1 MQGRNHFNQSFLPS
15 RATPLGPPKRFL
27 ATFSWRLPIAKI
39 GIVLALALAT
49 EGAVQVSPA
58 SVPGSAEDL
67 NQGGFLSAELLQR
80 AIPVKSASPEGEDP
94 ESLLS
99 NRYLVH
105 LLEPDPVMDDFTRLA
120 AESCSAPAAIL
131 TIVQQGRLQHVSF
144 AGDGSGDTTA
154 NTLISRAV
162 LESDMFVVSSDSSEW
177 QGDSNESVVDTTAV
191 RFYAGMPL
199 SPSGGCPIG
208 VLSVIDRKPRNLN
221 ATQARTLRSLAQ
233 AVMARLELKCKNVEL
248 DQARAERARAFESL
262 TASEERCAM
271 LLRGASDGMWEWDL
285 ETNQMEFCARWKAML
300 GYSETEI
307 NTRPDEWFSRV
318 HPEDI
323 ERLQS
328 EIMSHLLGTTPQFQS
343 EHRVR
348 RKDTTYRWMLC
359 RGLAIMDSDRHVYRM
374 TGSLT
379 DVTDQKQAEKALLHS
394 AFHDALTGLPNRG
407 LFMDR
412 LKSAM
417 EQVKQGDGYSFGV
430 LFLDLDR
437 FKVVNDSLGHQI
449 GDQLL
454 VATARRLESCLRPG
468 DIVARLG
475 GDEFAIILDRVRH
488 VSDAVQA
495 AERIREHLATPFN
508 LSGHEVFISASIGI
522 ALNQTASEEPEEL
535 LRNADTAMYRAKDM
549 GRGSFELFDK
559 GMHARNA
566 ALSQLETG
574 LRRALAHDEFRVHY
588 QPIISLENWR
598 ISGFEALLRWEH
610 PEHGYVSP
618 LKFIPV
624 AEETGLIIPI
634 SEWVLKEACQ
644 QLRAWQEQFPSDPPL
659 SMSVNLSGKQFS
671 QPDLID
677 IIARTLKDTNLNAG
691 SLKIEIT
698 ESAIIENIDVAA
710 LMLKRIKALGVKLSL
725 DDFGT
730 GYSSL
735 SYLHRFPIDT
745 LKIDRSFVSRINL
758 PKNAEIVKTIL
769 TLAGNLGMD
778 VVAEGVETRDQILRL
793 TGLNCEYVQGYLL
806 SKPIDGRAMRDLIS
820 EIYHRGGLNEHA
832 GAA

>member
-1 MQGRNHFNQSFLPS
+1 
-15 RATPLGPPKRFL
+15 
-27 ATFSWRLPIAKI
+27 
-39 GIVLALALAT
+39 
-49 EGAVQVSPA
+49 
-58 SVPGSAEDL
+58 
-67 NQGGFLSAELLQR
+67 LSAELHDLVTSTMAPPRSDEAVRRDTLVPYQIHPDER
-80 AIPVKSASPEGEDP
+80 DQ
-94 ESLLS
+94 LL
-99 NRYLVH
+99 
-105 LLEPDPVMDDFTRLA
+105 DDFTRLA
-120 AESCSAPAAIL
+120 AEVCSAPVAIL
-131 TIVQQGRLQHVSF
+131 SLAR
-144 AGDGSGDTTA
+144 SGDLLHIARVGHSKAQTESEDA
-154 NTLISRAV
+154 LISRAI
-162 LESDMFVVSSDSSEW
+162 LETELFVVH
-177 QGDSNESVVDTTAV
+177 DTLKDPEFKEGTAGAKV
-191 RFYAGMPL
+191 AHSLFYAGAPL
-199 SPSGGCPIG
+199 STREGYRFG
-208 VLSVIDRKPRNLN
+208 VLSVIDDKPRQLSE
-221 ATQARTLRSLAQ
+221 TQARALGSLAN
-233 AVMARLELKCKNVEL
+233 AVMASFELRRKSLELE
-248 DQARAERARAFESL
+248 QARLDREKAFESL
-262 TASEERCAM
+262 RASEERCAM
-271 LLRGASDGMWEWDL
+271 LLRGASDGVWEWDL
-285 ETNQMEFCARWKAML
+285 ETNEMHFCSRWKAML
-300 GYSETEI
+300 GVHESELSSC
-307 NTRPDEWFSRV
+307 PDEWFNRV
-318 HPEDI
+318 HPDDI
-323 ERLQS
+323 ERVQS
-328 EIMSHLLGTTPQFQS
+328 EIMSHLLGISTQFQS

-348 RKDTTYRWMLC
+348 REDGSYRWMLS
-359 RGLAIMDSDRHVYRM
+359 RGLAVLDSNRYVYRM

-379 DVTDQKQAEKALLHS
+379 DVTEQKQAEKQLLHN
-394 AFHDALTGLPNRG
+394 AFHDALTGLPNRA

-412 LKSAM
+412 LGHCLGEARKG
-417 EQVKQGDGYSFGV
+417 EGYGFGV

-488 VSDAVQA
+488 VSDATQA
-495 AERIREHLATPFN
+495 AERIRERLASPFN

-522 ALNQTASEEPEEL
+522 ALNQTASEAPDEI
-535 LRNADTAMYRAKDM
+535 LRNADTAMYRAKDQ
-549 GRGSFELFDK
+549 GRGCFELFDK

-574 LRRALAHDEFRVHY
+574 LRKALARDEFRVHY

-598 ISGFEALLRWEH
+598 INGFEALLRWEH
-610 PEHGYVSP
+610 PEHGYISP

-624 AEETGLIIPI
+624 AEESGLIIQI
-634 SEWVLKEACQ
+634 GQWVLREACQ
-644 QLRAWQEQFPSDPPL
+644 QLRVWQEQFPSEPPL
-659 SMSVNLSGKQFS
+659 SISVNLSGKQFS

-677 IIARTLKDTNLNAG
+677 CISQILEETGLDAG

-698 ESAIIENIDVAA
+698 ESAIIENIDAA
-710 LMLKRIKALGVKLSL
+710 AMMLKRIKALGVRLSL

-769 TLAGNLGMD
+769 TLASNLGMD
-778 VVAEGVETRDQILRL
+778 VVAEGVETREQVLQL

-820 EIYHRGGLNEHA
+820 EIYHKGLGQQHA